1 MPVPEEFMQQFDN
14 ENRFAV
20 PGYDRRAPFCSFLP
34 GIAGEK
40 GIPLWCFYVNRGQG
54 ICSFGVEDKDHAI
67 MEFYPA
73 HQAYR
78 NTPLT
83 GYRTFVRG
91 DCGCFELFSSPS
103 AERTM
108 YTGMNDLVLRETD
121 PVSGIDTEVTYFALP
136 GERLAA
142 LIRKVVL
149 TNRTDRAMNLTVLD
163 GIPEVIPYGINMHSM
178 KQMTQTAK
186 AWMQVVDA
194 DRPVAGFRV
203 RTSMEDTSE
212 MSEVRGVHF
221 ASACSGSGAVLP
233 LITDPDQ
240 IFGADTSL
248 RVPER
253 FYDLSRTF
261 PEGNGRQSN
270 FIPACFS
277 LSSFTLAPGQS
288 EKLWLAVGR
297 AESKEIADA
306 LCEKLMKPVI
316 LEKKHGEA
324 VTLTRIL
331 TDAIATETS
340 SPVFDAY
347 CRQTRLDNL
356 LRGGVPVTLP
366 GGKMTYM
373 YSRKHGDPERD
384 YNAFRVRAEY
394 YSQGNGNF
402 RDVNQNRRSDVLF
415 DPATGDR
422 NIRMFFDLLQA
433 DGYNPL
439 VVDAI
444 SFTLPEEKRPA
455 LLGILPESCRSEA
468 AKLLSAPFTPGEL
481 AMAAGDW
488 LENEAADLFFAGV
501 LADSVSGL
509 SATFGEGYWSDH
521 WTYNLDQIESY
532 LSVWPEQEKDLFFGH
547 EEYTWYASGVSVLP
561 REKRY
566 RETPRGIRQY
576 TFLETYPVPSSVLQ
590 SVSGSVMTA
599 TLAEKLFSLLCV
611 KTATLD
617 PGGMGIEMEGGKPG
631 WYDALNGLPGLLG
644 SSVAETLELQRV
656 LTFMSG
662 LMTRY
667 PEPFSVME
675 EVRLLADRLTGI
687 LTSYSDPLIRWQKT
701 GPVLDAYRASLK
713 NGVTG
718 KKDVLPA
725 GDVCRYL
732 SVWLQAVTEGI
743 RTAMSVTPGGL
754 CPTYF
759 AWTVTSYDKND
770 EGIFPTAFERVP
782 MPAFLEGQVRYLRLN
797 LPTDE
802 KARLIRAVR
811 DSALFDRKLQ
821 MYKVNA
827 DLASAGYEI
836 GRAYAFTPG
845 WLENESVWLHM
856 EYKYLLELLRCGA
869 WDEFSRSAATQL
881 IPFLSPETYGR
892 STLENSSFIASS
904 ANPDPGTHGRGFVAR
919 LSGSTA
925 EFLSMW
931 QLMMIGDRPMRME
944 NGILTFRLSPVLPR
958 LLTKNRTSVRS
969 TLFGTTDIRYTIRPG
984 TDLFPG
990 KYVTGTYQVLW
1001 KDGTVQHFENAVT
1014 GEYAVR
1020 IRNGEASVISLDLT
1034 PVG

>member
-1 MPVPEEFMQQFDN
+1 MQQFDF
-14 ENRFAV
+14 ENRFAIG
-20 PGYDRRAPFCSFLP
+20 GYDRRAPFCSFLP
-34 GIAGEK
+34 GIAGKK

-54 ICSFGVEDKDHAI
+54 ICSFGTEDKDHAI

-78 NTPLT
+78 NTALT
-83 GYRTFVRG
+83 GFRTFVRTADG
-91 DCGCFELFSSPS
+91 NFELFSSPS
-103 AERTM
+103 ADRTM

-121 PVSGIDTEVTYFALP
+121 PVSGLETEVTYFALP
-136 GERLAA
+136 GERLAS
-142 LIRKVVL
+142 LVRKVTV
-149 TNRTDRAMNLTVLD
+149 TNRTDHPLELTVLD
-163 GIPEVIPYGINMHSM
+163 GMPEVIPYGINMHSM

-194 DRPVAGFRV
+194 DQPVAGFRV
-203 RTSMEDTSE
+203 RTSMEDSSE

-221 ASACSGSGAVLP
+221 ASACDSTGTALP

-248 RVPER
+248 RIPEKFFDTGR
-253 FYDLSRTF
+253 PF
-261 PEGNGRQSN
+261 PEGEGRRSN

-277 LSSFTLAPGQS
+277 LSFFILEPGQT
-288 EKLWLAVGR
+288 ETLWLMTGC
-297 AESKEIADA
+297 AESKELADT
-306 LCEKLMKPVI
+306 LCGRIMDPEI
-316 LEKKHGEA
+316 LEAKHREA
-324 VTLTRIL
+324 IALTKEV
-331 TDAIATETS
+331 TDAIATETAD
-340 SPVFDAY
+340 PVFDAY

-356 LRGGVPVTLP
+356 LRGGMPVSLP

-444 SFTLPEEKRPA
+444 SFTLPETERSA
-455 LLGILPESCRSEA
+455 LLGRLPDNCRNA
-468 AKLLSAPFTPGEL
+468 AEKLLSRPFTPGEL
-481 AMAAGDW
+481 AMAAEDW
-488 LENEAADLFFAGV
+488 LGKEEADPFFAAV
-501 LADSVSGL
+501 LEVSSSGL
-509 SATFGEGYWSDH
+509 SASFGEGYWSDH

-532 LSVWPEQEKDLFFGH
+532 LSVWPEHEKELFFGA
-547 EEYTWYASGVSVLP
+547 EDYTWYTSGVSVLP

-566 RETPRGIRQY
+566 RETSRGIRQY
-576 TFLETYPVPSSVLQ
+576 AFLENFPVSSPFLQ
-590 SVSGSVMTA
+590 SAGGQVMKA
-599 TLAEKLFSLLCV
+599 TLAEKLFSLVCV

-644 SSVAETLELQRV
+644 SSVAETLELRRV
-656 LTFMSG
+656 LTFMTG
-662 LMTRY
+662 LLSRY
-667 PEPFSVME
+667 PEPVSVME
-675 EVRLLADRLTGI
+675 EVGRLADRLTGI
-687 LTSYSDPLIRWQKT
+687 LENSSDPLTRWKEAGT
-701 GPVLDAYRASLK
+701 ALDAYRAALK
-713 NGVTG
+713 RGVTG
-718 KKDVLPA
+718 RKVTYSSDEVSRML
-725 GDVCRYL
+725 GR
-732 SVWLQAVTEGI
+732 WLAAVSGGI
-743 RTAMSVTPGGL
+743 RKAMSVSVSGL

-759 AWTVTSYDKND
+759 AWTVTAYDKTED
-770 EGIFPTAFERVP
+770 GIFPAAFERVP
-782 MPAFLEGQVRYLRLN
+782 MPDFLEGQVRYLRLD
-797 LPTDE
+797 LPEEE
-802 KARLIRAVR
+802 KEALIRTVR
-811 DSALFDRKLQ
+811 NSALFDRKLK
-821 MYKVNA
+821 MFKVNA

-836 GRAYAFTPG
+836 GRAFAFTPG

-869 WDEFSRSAATQL
+869 WKEFSDSAATQL
-881 IPFLSPETYGR
+881 IPFLAPETYGR

-944 NGILTFRLSPVLPR
+944 DDELTFRLNPVLPR
-958 LLTKNRTSVRS
+958 LLTKGTGTVRAA
-969 TLFGTTDIRYTIRPG
+969 LFGTTAVCYRIRP
-984 TDLFPG
+984 DLDYFPG
-990 KYVTGTYQVLW
+990 SYTEGPYEIRW
-1001 KDGTVQHFENAVT
+1001 KNGTVQSFDRVT
-1014 GEYAVR
+1014 GETAARVR
-1020 IRNGEASVISLDLT
+1020 AGEAAEITVELKRDQGSVFRDQ
-1034 PVG
+1034 